1 MVSWDL
7 NFFSLFFYRELL
19 CFQNFWSLILCR
31 ILLHFVIIAV
41 ECCGFSLLF
50 WAMFLFHYREL
61 LWKFFYPADYQDMV
75 PTEEAKPGE
84 YRNYKKFE
92 FMINL
97 MQTST
102 IDILFTKDSVR
113 LESSYISFR
122 TQKKKEFNIILLLR
136 KMEFVDDTSY
146 LYYTCTVY
154 CP

>member
-1 MVSWDL
+1 MYFS
-7 NFFSLFFYRELL
+7 SLFLYR
-19 CFQNFWSLILCR
+19 
-31 ILLHFVIIAV
+31 

-50 WAMFLFHYREL
+50 RAMFSFHYREL

-92 FMINL
+92 FMMNL

-113 LESSYISFR
+113 LESCYIFFY
-122 TQKKKEFNIILLLR
+122 TLKGDFNIRLCLR
-136 KMEFVDDTSY
+136 KMELFHCTSY
-146 LYYTCTVY
+146 LHYTYYMY
-154 CP
+154 CVLS

>member
-1 MVSWDL
+1 MYFS
-7 NFFSLFFYRELL
+7 SLFLYR
-19 CFQNFWSLILCR
+19 
-31 ILLHFVIIAV
+31 

-50 WAMFLFHYREL
+50 RAMFSFHYREL

-92 FMINL
+92 FMMNL

-113 LESSYISFR
+113 LESCYIF
-122 TQKKKEFNIILLLR
+122 F
-136 KMEFVDDTSY
+136 
-146 LYYTCTVY
+146 YT
-154 CP
+154 